1 MLSGFAQAAPFY
13 EKVNLLSKKQASG
26 EWGCEVFYFK
36 LLRTDLG
43 RAGAGFDAD
52 MNRLGNES

>member
-26 EWGCEVFYFK
+26 GWGAGMCYFNR
-36 LLRTDLG
+36 LWFG
-43 RAGAGFDAD
+43 EAYVEEGFDA
-52 MNRLGNES
+52 